1 MYSICT
7 NVDDVSMFV
16 HHDVSIVS
24 VFDLKEVAYKG
35 IGCHASDE
43 ITTSLER
50 ESKETGHIAASH
62 LSY

>member
-1 MYSICT
+1 
-7 NVDDVSMFV
+7 MFV

-35 IGCHASDE
+35 IGCHAADE